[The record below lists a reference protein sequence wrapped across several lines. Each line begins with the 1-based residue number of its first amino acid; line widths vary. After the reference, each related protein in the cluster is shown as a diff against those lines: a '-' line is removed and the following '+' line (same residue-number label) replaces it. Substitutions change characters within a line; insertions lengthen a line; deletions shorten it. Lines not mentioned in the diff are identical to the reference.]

1 MANKK
6 TFINPLT
13 RSSEGELHLPKP
25 DSETSPYSD
34 DPHKTPPVHPFQPVR
49 KRGTQAFEKTYQR
62 FTGWIDKSLKQQFEK
77 LADEQGVSK
86 TSLLNEAIAD
96 LLRKYMQK

>member
-13 RSSEGELHLPKP
+13 RSSEDELHILNPPQDASKESHP
-25 DSETSPYSD
+25 QSP
-34 DPHKTPPVHPFQPVR
+34 PPNPFQPVR
-49 KRGTQAFEKTYQR
+49 KRGNQAFEKVYQR

-77 LADEQGVSK
+77 LAEEKGVSK